1 MTCELFCH
9 AAPATPQPKSPP
21 HPHATY
27 IFDGCNLQPLPQL
40 YYIHVVPHLK
50 LRISAFFLCHLL
62 NQSKMD
68 FLGQKIIAKKLHFVS
83 LTMYCKHIASLNQ
96 NGFACT
102 LQLHIAHRNLQP
114 HITTCELRPHLRKSC
129 FGNYLVVSK
138 KFENF
143 FIFCGFL
150 RIYDL

>member
-50 LRISAFFLCHLL
+50 LKISAFFLYHLL
-62 NQSKMD
+62 NQSKMN

-83 LTMYCKHIASLNQ
+83 LKMNCKHIAS
-96 NGFACT
+96 F
-102 LQLHIAHRNLQP
+102 NLQP
-114 HITTCELRPHLRKSC
+114 HIAICELRPHLRKSC